1 MPSCFVH
8 RVAACHFRGS
18 TRQRTREFATLV
30 AQAKA
35 GTDTALCG
43 CSIVCDAFCTG
54 VLCGALWCSVVL
66 CGALWCS
73 VVLCCRALCH
83 VSMLQLRAR
92 NTKRCIPPSSPSR
105 QLQIQIPS
113 HPYQIRSSRFKKY
126 QISMFDWNRLNQ
138 IHVPALHHLRDRV
151 CSWTGLAHSLEQ

>member
-73 VVLCCRALCH
+73 VVVLCAMFPCF
-83 VSMLQLRAR
+83 SSGPG
-92 NTKRCIPPSSPSR
+92 IPSDASR
-105 QLQIQIPS
+105 QAHLPGNSKSKS
-113 HPYQIRSSRFKKY
+113 HHPTKSDQVDSRSIKSACL
-126 QISMFDWNRLNQ
+126 IGT
-138 IHVPALHHLRDRV
+138 V
-151 CSWTGLAHSLEQ
+151 